1 MQQLSN
7 EVYNHIIIFKD
18 RSKKWIND
26 DVYQNLLKIGENE
39 KFSVNGGVYDFNMV
53 SKILTREEFTREYP
67 EDCPAVYSQVKTN
80 VPIKLNKNRREL
92 LLKGIENVVGRN
104 DFYINVKR
112 VIAKKDYLTPSEL
125 IGY

>member
-104 DFYINVKR
+104 DFYRNVKR